1 MCLIKKETDQAGQ
14 EIVEGLSAPLSAVFK
29 YMSNPIKPK

>member
-1 MCLIKKETDQAGQ
+1 MCLIKKETDRADQ
-14 EIVEGLSAPLSAVFK
+14 EIVESLSAPLSTVFK